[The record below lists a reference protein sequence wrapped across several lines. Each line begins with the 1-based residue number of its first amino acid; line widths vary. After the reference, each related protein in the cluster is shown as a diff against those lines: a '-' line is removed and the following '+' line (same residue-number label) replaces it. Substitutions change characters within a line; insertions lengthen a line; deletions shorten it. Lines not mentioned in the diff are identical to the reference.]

1 MSSTLV
7 ATVALLSLSNL
18 FMTLAWYG
26 HLRFTSY
33 PLWLAVMASWGIAFF
48 EYCLQVPANRIGYQA
63 FSAYQLKT
71 LQEIITLS
79 VFIVFAEVYLGGR
92 PQAETSDRICVARS
106 RRLDDL
112 SGSVWI
118 RVVGRFGGRTSRRK
132 LVLMRETE
140 NKNLFSKVW

>member
-79 VFIVFAEVYLGGR
+79 VFIVFAEVYLGEGLK
-92 PQAETSDRICVARS
+92 PKHLTGFVLLALAAWTIFQDRYG
-106 RRLDDL
+106 LE
-112 SGSVWI
+112 W
-118 RVVGRFGGRTSRRK
+118 
-132 LVLMRETE
+132 
-140 NKNLFSKVW
+140 

>member
-7 ATVALLSLSNL
+7 ATVALLMLSNL

-79 VFIVFAEVYLGGR
+79 VFIVFAEVYLGEGLK
-92 PQAETSDRICVARS
+92 P
-106 RRLDDL
+106 
-112 SGSVWI
+112 
-118 RVVGRFGGRTSRRK
+118 
-132 LVLMRETE
+132 
-140 NKNLFSKVW
+140 KNLAGFALLALAAWTIFQDRYGLEW

>member
-7 ATVALLSLSNL
+7 ATVALLMLSNL

-26 HLRFTSY
+26 HLRFTSS

-79 VFIVFAEVYLGGR
+79 VFIVFAEVYLGEGLK
-92 PQAETSDRICVARS
+92 PKHLAGFVLLALAAWTIFQDRYG
-106 RRLDDL
+106 LE
-112 SGSVWI
+112 W
-118 RVVGRFGGRTSRRK
+118 
-132 LVLMRETE
+132 
-140 NKNLFSKVW
+140 